1 MVLLLTLW
9 KTTQTINAYCKNK
22 MKSFKNYLTE
32 EKNTHMTHL
41 EDLVLDGGVNG
52 ARQAINALQ
61 SLRDM
66 LAGHQATE
74 SKVGLTVKWDGA
86 PAVFAGIDPQ
96 DGKFFVAKKG
106 IFNKNPKVYKSHADI
121 EADTQGDLQKKL
133 IIAFDNLKLL
143 GIKGVVQGDIMFTQD
158 DLKSETIEGEDYIT
172 FHPNTIVYAVPK
184 DEAGALLN
192 ANIGVVFHTSYDG
205 KSFEEMRASS
215 GVNVE
220 AFKKTTKVWAVSAG
234 LSDVGGRA
242 SLTSSETKHVTKIL
256 SDAGKIFQSI
266 GRGVFNLISSD
277 TELNTIVNTYNN
289 TYIRRAERMGSGRD
303 HARGLLKFIHDKYQ
317 KDIDKLKTDKSK
329 TAKSDKRQQVLNS
342 LDAHLEDLAKMF
354 ELQKQIVA
362 AKEIIINKLNQI
374 NNTKTFVKTKQG
386 FKVTGAEGFV
396 AIDRIGG
403 GAVKLVDRLEFS
415 TNNFNPDIIKGWD
428 SPGRG

>member
-1 MVLLLTLW
+1 M
-9 KTTQTINAYCKNK
+9 KTF
-22 MKSFKNYLTE
+22 KSYLVE
-32 EKNTHMTHL
+32 EKNTHMTHI

-52 ARQAINALQ
+52 VRQAIAALQ

-66 LAGHQATE
+66 LVGHEAAE
-74 SKVGLTVKWDGA
+74 ARVGLTVKWDGA
-86 PAVFAGIDPQ
+86 PAVFAGTDPQ

-133 IIAFDNLKLL
+133 KLAFDNLKLL

-158 DLKSETIEGEDYIT
+158 DLKTETIDGEEYIT

-184 DEAGALLN
+184 DEASDLLK
-192 ANIGVVFHTSYDG
+192 AEIGVVFHTAYEG
-205 KSFEEMRASS
+205 KTFEEMRATY
-215 GVNVE
+215 GVDVE
-220 AFKKTTKVWAVSAG
+220 TFKKTTKVWAVSAG
-234 LSDVGGRA
+234 VKDVGGRA
-242 SLTSSETKHVTKIL
+242 NLTSKETQQVTKAL

-266 GRGVFNLISSD
+266 GKGVLTLISSD

-289 TYIRRAERMGSGRD
+289 TYIRRAERMGSGRS
-303 HARGLLKFIHDKYQ
+303 HVRGLVKYIHDKYQ
-317 KDIDKLKTDKSK
+317 KDIDKLKTDK
-329 TAKSDKRQQVLNS
+329 AKDVKIAKRQEVLDNI
-342 LDAHLEDLAKMF
+342 DTHQDDLIKMF
-354 ELQKQIVA
+354 ELQKLIVV

-374 NNTKTFVKTKQG
+374 NTTKTFVKTKHG

-403 GAVKLVDRLEFS
+403 GAVKLVNRLEFS

-428 SPGRG
+428 SPNRG

>member
-1 MVLLLTLW
+1 
-9 KTTQTINAYCKNK
+9 

-41 EDLVLDGGVNG
+41 EDLILDGGVNG

-66 LAGHQATE
+66 LAGHEPAEART
-74 SKVGLTVKWDGA
+74 GLTVKWDGA

-121 EADTQGDLQKKL
+121 EADTSGDLQTKL

-143 GIKGVVQGDIMFTQD
+143 GIKGVVQGDIMFTQS
-158 DLKSETIEGEDYIT
+158 DLKSETIEGEEYIT

-184 DEAGALLN
+184 NEASALLN
-192 ANIGVVFHTSYDG
+192 ANIGVVFHTSYEG
-205 KSFEEMRASS
+205 KSFEEMRASY

-220 AFKKTTKVWAVSAG
+220 AFKKTSKVWAVSAG
-234 LSDVGGRA
+234 VADLGGRA
-242 SLTSSETKHVTKIL
+242 TLTSSETKQVTKVL

-266 GRGVFNLISSD
+266 GRGVFDAISSD
-277 TELNTIVNTYNN
+277 KELNVIINTYNN
-289 TYIRRAERMGSGRD
+289 TFIRRAERMGSGRD
-303 HARGLLKFIHDKYQ
+303 HVRGLLKYIHDKYQ

-329 TAKSDKRQQVLNS
+329 SAKDEKRQAVLNL
-342 LDAHLEDLAKMF
+342 LDSHSQDLEKIF

-374 NNTKTFVKTKQG
+374 NNTKTFVKTKHG
-386 FKVTGAEGFV
+386 FKTTGAEGFV
-396 AIDRIGG
+396 AIDRISG
-403 GAVKLVDRLEFS
+403 GAVKLVNRLEFS

>member
-1 MVLLLTLW
+1 M
-9 KTTQTINAYCKNK
+9 KT
-22 MKSFKNYLTE
+22 FKNYLVE
-32 EKNTHMTHL
+32 EKNTHMTHI
-41 EDLVLDGGVNG
+41 EDLVLDGGVVG
-52 ARQAINALQ
+52 ARQAIVALQ

-66 LAGHQATE
+66 LAGHEASE
-74 SKVGLTVKWDGA
+74 ARVGLTVKWDGA

-106 IFNKNPKVYKSHADI
+106 IFNKNPKVYKSHKDI

-133 IIAFDNLKLL
+133 KLAFDNLKLL

-158 DLKSETIEGEDYIT
+158 DLKTESIDGEEYIT

-184 DEAGALLN
+184 DEADKILN
-192 ANIGVVFHTSYDG
+192 AEIGVVFHTAYEG
-205 KSFEEMRASS
+205 KTFEEMRASY
-215 GVNVE
+215 GVDVE
-220 AFKKTTKVWAVSAG
+220 AFKKTPKVWAVSAG
-234 LSDVGGRA
+234 VRDVGGRA
-242 SLTSSETKHVTKIL
+242 NLTAKETQQVTKAL
-256 SDAGKIFQSI
+256 SDAGKILQSI
-266 GRGVFNLISSD
+266 GRGVLTLISSD

-289 TYIRRAERMGSGRD
+289 TFIRRAERMGSGRS
-303 HARGLLKFIHDKYQ
+303 HVRGLVQYIHDKYQ

-329 TAKSDKRQQVLNS
+329 DAKIAKRQAVLDNI
-342 LDAHLEDLAKMF
+342 DTHQDDLIKVF
-354 ELQKQIVA
+354 ELQKLIVV

-374 NNTKTFVKTKQG
+374 NTTKTFVKTKHG

-403 GAVKLVDRLEFS
+403 GAVKLVNRLEFS

-428 SPGRG
+428 SPSRG

>member
-1 MVLLLTLW
+1 M
-9 KTTQTINAYCKNK
+9 KTF
-22 MKSFKNYLTE
+22 KSYLVE
-32 EKNTHMTHL
+32 EKNTHMTHI

-52 ARQAINALQ
+52 VRQAIAALQ

-66 LAGHQATE
+66 LVGHE
-74 SKVGLTVKWDGA
+74 SAEARVGLTVKWDGA
-86 PAVFAGIDPQ
+86 PAVFAGLDPQ

-133 IIAFDNLKLL
+133 KLAFDNLKLL

-158 DLKSETIEGEDYIT
+158 DLKTETIDGEEYIT

-184 DEAGALLN
+184 DEASDLLK
-192 ANIGVVFHTSYDG
+192 AEIGVVFHTAYEG
-205 KSFEEMRASS
+205 KTFEEMRATY
-215 GVNVE
+215 GVDVE
-220 AFKKTTKVWAVSAG
+220 TFKKTSKVWAVSAG
-234 LSDVGGRA
+234 VKDVGGRA
-242 SLTSSETKHVTKIL
+242 NLTSKETQQVTKAL

-266 GRGVFNLISSD
+266 GRGVLTLISSD

-289 TYIRRAERMGSGRD
+289 TYIRRAERMGSGRS
-303 HARGLLKFIHDKYQ
+303 HVRGLVQYIHDKYQ

-329 TAKSDKRQQVLNS
+329 DVKIAKRKEVLDNI
-342 LDAHLEDLAKMF
+342 DTHQDDLIKMF
-354 ELQKQIVA
+354 ELHKLIVV

-374 NNTKTFVKTKQG
+374 NTTKTFVKTKHG

-403 GAVKLVDRLEFS
+403 GAVKLVNRLEFS

-428 SPGRG
+428 SPNRG

>member
-1 MVLLLTLW
+1 M
-9 KTTQTINAYCKNK
+9 KTFST
-22 MKSFKNYLTE
+22 YLSE
-32 EKNTHMTHL
+32 EKNTHMTHI

-52 ARQAINALQ
+52 ARQAIVALQ

-66 LAGHQATE
+66 LVGHEASE
-74 SKVGLTVKWDGA
+74 ARVGLTVKWDGA

-106 IFNKNPKVYKSHADI
+106 IFNKNPKVYKSHKDI
-121 EADTQGDLQKKL
+121 EADTEGDLQKKL
-133 IIAFDNLKLL
+133 KIAFDNLKLL
-143 GIKGVVQGDIMFTQD
+143 GIKGVVQGDIMFTKD
-158 DLKSETIEGEDYIT
+158 DLKNETIEGEEYIT

-184 DEAGALLN
+184 DEAAALL
-192 ANIGVVFHTSYDG
+192 AAEIGVVFHTAYEG
-205 KSFEEMRASS
+205 KTFEEMRASY
-215 GVNVE
+215 GVDVE

-234 LSDVGGRA
+234 VRDVGGRA
-242 SLTSSETKHVTKIL
+242 NLTASETKQVTKVL
-256 SDAGKIFQSI
+256 SDAGKLFQSI
-266 GRGVFNLISSD
+266 GRGVFELISSD
-277 TELNTIVNTYNN
+277 TELNTIINTYNN
-289 TYIRRAERMGSGRD
+289 TYIRRGERVGSGRQ
-303 HARGLLKFIHDKYQ
+303 HIGGLVKYIHDKYQ

-329 TAKSDKRQQVLNS
+329 EAKAAKRQAVLDNIDS
-342 LDAHLEDLAKMF
+342 HKDDLIKII
-354 ELQKQIVA
+354 ELQKLIVV

-374 NNTKTFVKTKQG
+374 NNTKTFVKTKNG

-428 SPGRG
+428 SPNRG